1 MNVAY
6 NQISASDAAK
16 TIGVDYSTVVSWC
29 REGRIN
35 SVNVSEGTKN
45 GRYMLSEDEVA
56 YIKTLKQKF
65 GKQFIRKYRKD
76 WKRGMMPAEK
86 AVLEVK
92 PAEPVVKP
100 VATIKS
106 VVVNITKE
114 EPAKSDRIDIDEI
127 AIKIGYI
134 QDIKDKIEKLEQ
146 EKLKLMEE
154 YDKLRAEVISAL

>member
-6 NQISASDAAK
+6 NQISCADAAK
-16 TIGVDYSTVVSWC
+16 AIGVDYTTVTGWC
-29 REGRIN
+29 RKKIIN
-35 SVNVSEGTKN
+35 SINVSEGDKS
-45 GRYMLSEDEVA
+45 GRYVIAEDEVA

-76 WKRGMMPAEK
+76 WKRGMMPAEPTP
-86 AVLEVK
+86 EVEV
-92 PAEPVVKP
+92 PEVKP
-100 VATIKS
+100 VAAIKS

-146 EKLKLMEE
+146 EKQKLVEE

>member
-6 NQISASDAAK
+6 DRISASDAARA
-16 TIGVDYSTVVSWC
+16 IGVDYSTVSGWC
-29 REGRIN
+29 REGKIN
-35 SVNVSEGTKN
+35 FINVSDGTKN
-45 GRYMLSEDEVA
+45 GRYMLAEDEVD

-76 WKRGMMPAEK
+76 WKRGMMPAEPTP
-86 AVLEVK
+86 EV
-92 PAEPVVKP
+92 PEVKP
-100 VATIKS
+100 VASIKS

-114 EPAKSDRIDIDEI
+114 EPDKSDKIDIDEI

-146 EKLKLMEE
+146 EKQKLIEE